1 MSSQLVHLQT
11 KWIAMRIILLEIFFA
26 DPQEANDLYSL
37 LKDCSMDET
46 LPYDAVK
53 LQVRVLAT
61 TCSCIHTVSTAMQRR
76 LARGASLIIN

>member
-1 MSSQLVHLQT
+1 LSSQLVHLQT

-37 LKDCSMDET
+37 LKDCSIDET

-61 TCSCIHTVSTAMQRR
+61 TCSCIMQHQPQC
-76 LARGASLIIN
+76 RGDWREEHH